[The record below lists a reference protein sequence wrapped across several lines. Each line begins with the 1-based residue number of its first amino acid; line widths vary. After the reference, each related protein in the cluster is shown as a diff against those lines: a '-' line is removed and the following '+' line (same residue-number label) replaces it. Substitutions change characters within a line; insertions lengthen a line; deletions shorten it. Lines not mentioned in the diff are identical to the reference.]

1 MSYLERGGV
10 IMLNPEKNMIMMMFA
25 TSLILLLSIVLLLS
39 GLTPS
44 CGPEKR
50 TIVEVE
56 QPPQKDPDVIIKEP
70 VEKFCDGLPVSTIRD
85 KKCPDEGIGKI
96 VEVCRP
102 DGQWYEASRDCR
114 QGCEQ
119 DVVTWENFVKD
130 VMIESCVNC
139 HGTYR
144 EYEIVRNLANSGLGG
159 AGGVSKLVYY
169 ITLPESNDAS
179 MPKNLPNLDNETIQ
193 KIKSWVEGGQPRESS
208 CEIKEASN
216 SVDLFYID
224 EAINRFGNRIPSAE
238 DRRNYRFFTF
248 AHDYNLG
255 KDLSHSY
262 KALNRAINSL
272 SFENDIQLCQPID
285 PKGVVCAMD
294 IEALGLTRDDFRVVT
309 YGTDVVFQSN
319 TTLGLVNQDLFDTR
333 EVFFHYDNFIDGVY
347 SNTNIYNFI
356 MGFEDR
362 NQIFSIFGI
371 DIEQDILDNDY
382 KLIGT
387 NESTISAAF
396 NTRLIGIFEGEI
408 NGFDTQIHI
417 SFDNSVNQNDNAQ
430 ADLFQ
435 NPFLGNSDKI
445 FSFEASESIAGLP
458 NGLFAFFL
466 NEDDNQLADFAPTNI
481 VNCNDKDL
489 CLDAQIDA
497 PVDCFA
503 CHQPGLLPKL
513 DVIGDHIRGSR
524 QFNADDVKLAKQVYL
539 DQNVNAATFNKHN
552 KRYLKALGQIGI
564 QAGERNHFI
573 QAYKEFNLAYSL
585 EKLAAF
591 LFVSPDYL
599 RGCINSSANLA
610 ELVGGLLAGSKI
622 TADTFFQAAPIILE
636 ECEINIDPTIP
647 VSGG

>member
-1 MSYLERGGV
+1 
-10 IMLNPEKNMIMMMFA
+10 MLLM
-25 TSLILLLSIVLLLS
+25 S
-39 GLTPS
+39 GLIPS
-44 CGPEKR
+44 CGPSKR

-56 QPPQKDPDVIIKEP
+56 QPPLPEKPDPIIKEP

-85 KKCPDEGIGKI
+85 KECPDNGIGKI

-102 DGQWYEASRDCR
+102 DGKWYEASRDCR
-114 QGCEQ
+114 KGCEQ
-119 DVVTWENFVKD
+119 DVVTWVNFIEN

-144 EYEIVRNLANSGLGG
+144 DYDIVKNLANSGLGG
-159 AGGVSKLVYY
+159 AGGVSKLLYY
-169 ITLPESNDAS
+169 ISLPETNDAS
-179 MPKNLPNLDNETIQ
+179 MPKNLPNLPNDTIQ
-193 KIKSWVEGGQPRESS
+193 NIKSWIENGQPKESS
-208 CEIKEASN
+208 CEIEEASN
-216 SVDLFYID
+216 HVDLFYID
-224 EAINRFGNRIPSAE
+224 EAINRFGNRIPLAD

-255 KDLSHSY
+255 KDLSFAY

-285 PKGVVCAMD
+285 PKGVVCAVD
-294 IEALGLTRDDFRVVT
+294 VDSLGLTRDTFTIAGYGDRVK
-309 YGTDVVFQSN
+309 FISN
-319 TTLGLVNQDLFDTR
+319 TTIGQVNQDLFDTKQ
-333 EVFFHYDNFIDGVY
+333 VFFHYDLFIDSIF
-347 SNTNIYNFI
+347 SNTNYYNYI
-356 MGFEDR
+356 MGFENR
-362 NQIFSIFGI
+362 NQIFDIFGI
-371 DIEQDILDNDY
+371 DIEQDLLDNKY

-387 NESTISAAF
+387 NESSITAAF

-417 SFDNSVNQNDNAQ
+417 SFDNSINQNDNAL

-435 NPFLGNSDKI
+435 NPFLANSDKI

-466 NEDDNQLADFAPTNI
+466 NEADNQLAEFAPTNI

-497 PVDCFA
+497 PIDCFA

-524 QFNADDVKLAKQVYL
+524 QFTADDVKLAKQLYL
-539 DQNVNAATFNKHN
+539 DQNVNAATFQRHN
-552 KRYLKALGQIGI
+552 KRYLEALGKMGI
-564 QAGERNHFI
+564 KAGERNHFI

-591 LFVSPDYL
+591 LFVRPDYL
-599 RGCINSSANLA
+599 RDCINSSSNLA
-610 ELVGGLLAGSKI
+610 EIIGGLLAGSKI
-622 TADTFFQAAPIILE
+622 TADTFFQAAPIIFD

-647 VSGG
+647 VSGR